1 MLHGPCHAS
10 SQESTM
16 PSHSRAL
23 RFLIVIGLLVIAGS
37 LHAQILY
44 LEDGVS
50 GSTVALGYTST
61 DAYRALGAGFGLAH
75 RGTLEFGA
83 LINRVDV
90 KDEDLRGT
98 EVSPF
103 VGFSLLKQNLQNS
116 INLDL
121 GFQYS
126 HVWYAGNELTRRD
139 LTMSENSLTF
149 TATLSSRQRGE
160 SAVAVPYALVA
171 HTRGSVKLESL
182 GGHIDELND
191 DVTGFGCGL
200 GILVND
206 VFYVTPQV
214 YLADEETFVSVTIGY
229 LKIAPRI

>member
-1 MLHGPCHAS
+1 
-10 SQESTM
+10 M
-16 PSHSRAL
+16 PSHL
-23 RFLIVIGLLVIAGS
+23 RTLRILIVIGLLLIAGS

-44 LEDGVS
+44 LEDGVN

-61 DAYRALGAGFGLAH
+61 DAYSALGAGFGLAR
-75 RGTLEFGA
+75 RGTLELGA
-83 LINRVDV
+83 LINRIDV

-98 EVSPF
+98 EVSPY
-103 VGFSLLKQNLQNS
+103 VTFSLLKQNLQNAIS
-116 INLDL
+116 LDL
-121 GFQYS
+121 GFQYN

-139 LTMSENSLTF
+139 MTMSEDSFAF
-149 TATLSSRQRGE
+149 TATLSSKQRGE
-160 SAVAVPYALVA
+160 SVVAVPYALVS

-214 YLADEETFVSVTIGY
+214 YQADDETFVSVTIGY